1 MINRDKPKWI
11 ENQLNGKAAL
21 DNYIDY
27 KKQQQKDFE
36 EELKKEIDL
45 KLSALL
51 EEKLNELL
59 KGF

>member
-27 KKQQQKDFE
+27 KKQ
-36 EELKKEIDL
+36 
-45 KLSALL
+45 
-51 EEKLNELL
+51 
-59 KGF
+59 